1 MMAGEVLKK
10 NERQFVLKEIEND
23 TLYKGVIDRKVLED
37 KSVDLIIEKVYE
49 ATLEEETSIEEATQT
64 EIKKY
69 TLVGLEL
76 RTT

>member
-1 MMAGEVLKK
+1 MAGEVLKK